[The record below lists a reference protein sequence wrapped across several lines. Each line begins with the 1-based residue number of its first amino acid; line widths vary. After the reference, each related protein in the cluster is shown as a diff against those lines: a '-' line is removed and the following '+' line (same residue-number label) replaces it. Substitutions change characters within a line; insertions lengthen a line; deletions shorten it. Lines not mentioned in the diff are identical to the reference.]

1 MGLFKSKKKQTE
13 KDLEREQWEHVNS
26 PEAKAAL
33 QQEKAQAAAAFAEER
48 TIICGDAMFS
58 NMTVKSF
65 ISGAENVELYL
76 MPDPDSLIAKCRE
89 FRPTIL
95 VLTADAE
102 KYPEL
107 PERLARE
114 CPDAALILSSPKPEA
129 FHSAYARAVLR
140 KPFHKEDFL
149 AAIQDIKNSK

>member
-1 MGLFKSKKKQTE
+1 MKKLLTIWLLGLATCRLTAQTATE
-13 KDLEREQWEHVNS
+13 TALATIERNNTTL
-26 PEAKAAL
+26 KAL
-33 QQEKAQAAAAFAEER
+33 Q
-48 TIICGDAMFS
+48 
-58 NMTVKSF
+58 
-65 ISGAENVELYL
+65 
-76 MPDPDSLIAKCRE
+76 
-89 FRPTIL
+89 
-95 VLTADAE
+95 LTADAE